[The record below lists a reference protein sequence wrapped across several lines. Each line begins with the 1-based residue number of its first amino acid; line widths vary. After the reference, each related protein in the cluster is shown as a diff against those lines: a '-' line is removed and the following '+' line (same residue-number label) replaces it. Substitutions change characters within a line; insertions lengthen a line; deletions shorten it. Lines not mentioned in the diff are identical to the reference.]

1 MPHTMKRVAALAAL
15 VLGVSACTSSKAWQ
29 TWSEHTTHF
38 ASGEHLGFSMRNG
51 NPRDP
56 RVAATDGKTA
66 ENERWWGEYVPPG
79 PPVDVS
85 GRWRGTWSGANVFG
99 TPRGSLAEITLAQ
112 QGAFGNGGS
121 GRLVV
126 RDGLAAQSMPA
137 PLRQMDLGG
146 VAVVYSVSGDDVRVE
161 HAAGRGLFTL
171 SLMLVGDRLVGFVD
185 SGADGLTRFEFA
197 RAD

>member
-1 MPHTMKRVAALAAL
+1 MPHTMRAAAL
-15 VLGVSACTSSKAWQ
+15 VALALGVSACASSKEWQ
-29 TWSEHTTHF
+29 TWSVHTTHF

-51 NPRDP
+51 DPRDP
-56 RVAATDGKTA
+56 RVAPSDARTA

-85 GRWRGTWSGANVFG
+85 GRWRGIWWGAGVFG
-99 TPRGSLAEITLAQ
+99 TPRGSGAEITLAQ
-112 QGAFGNGGS
+112 QGIYGS

-126 RDGLAAQSMPA
+126 RDGLAAESMPD
-137 PLRQMDLGG
+137 PLRRMDLGG

-161 HAAGRGLFTL
+161 HAAGRGLFRL
-171 SLMLVGDRLVGFVD
+171 SLTRVGERLVGFVD
-185 SGADGLTRFEFA
+185 GGAGRLTRFEFA

>member
-1 MPHTMKRVAALAAL
+1 MPYTMKRAAALAAL
-15 VLGVSACTSSKAWQ
+15 ALGVSGCASSREWQ

-51 NPRDP
+51 DPRDP
-56 RVAATDGKTA
+56 RVASTDVKA
-66 ENERWWGEYVPPG
+66 ADNERWWGEYVPPG
-79 PPVDVS
+79 RPIDVS
-85 GRWRGTWSGANVFG
+85 GRWRGNWSGANVFG

-112 QGAFGNGGS
+112 QGFYGS

-137 PLRQMDLGG
+137 PLRRMNLGG

-171 SLMLVGDRLVGFVD
+171 SLVLVGDRLVGFID

-197 RAD
+197 RED

>member
-15 VLGVSACTSSKAWQ
+15 VLGVSACMSSKQWQ
-29 TWSEHTTHF
+29 TWSENTTHF
-38 ASGEHLGFSMRNG
+38 ASGDHLGFSARNG

-56 RVAATDGKTA
+56 RVAPTDVKTA

-99 TPRGSLAEITLAQ
+99 TPRSSLAEITLAQ
-112 QGAFGNGGS
+112 QGYYGS

-126 RDGLAAQSMPA
+126 RDALAAQTMPA
-137 PLRQMDLGG
+137 TLRRMDLGG
-146 VAVVYSVSGDDVRVE
+146 VSVVYSVYGDDVRVE

-171 SLMLVGDRLVGFVD
+171 SLVLVGDKLVGFVD

-197 RAD
+197 REP

>member
-1 MPHTMKRVAALAAL
+1 MPHKVRRAAALAAL
-15 VLGVSACTSSKAWQ
+15 ALGVSACASSKEWR

-38 ASGEHLGFSMRNG
+38 ASGDHLGFSMRN
-51 NPRDP
+51 RDSREP
-56 RVAATDGKTA
+56 RVAAQDTKAAADET
-66 ENERWWGEYVPPG
+66 WWGAFVPPA

-85 GRWRGTWSGANVFG
+85 GRWRGTWHGASVFG
-99 TPRGSLAEITLAQ
+99 TPRESMAEITLAQ
-112 QGAFGNGGS
+112 RGAYGN

-126 RDGLAAQSMPA
+126 RDGMAVESMPQA
-137 PLRQMDLGG
+137 LRRMDLGG

-171 SLMLVGDRLVGFVD
+171 SLTLVGERLVGLV
-185 SGADGLTRFEFA
+185 GGEQGLTRFEFA